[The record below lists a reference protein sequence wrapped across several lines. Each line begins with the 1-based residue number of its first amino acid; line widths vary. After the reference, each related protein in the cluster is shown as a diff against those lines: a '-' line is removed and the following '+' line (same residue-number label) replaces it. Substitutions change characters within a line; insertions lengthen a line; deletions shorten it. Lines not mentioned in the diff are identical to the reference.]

1 MLLPEKAEADR
12 CAEEGKSVVADLKRV
27 LAVHDISCFGKCSL
41 TVALPIISAAGIET
55 TVLPTAVLS
64 THTGG
69 FEGFTYRDLTEDMM
83 GIAQHWQGLDLHFDA
98 IYSGYLGSFEQIDL
112 VIELISRLK
121 SDDTLV
127 IVDPVMADHG
137 ELYGL
142 FPADFPQG
150 MARLCAV
157 ADVIIPN
164 TTEAALLLGREW
176 AAPPYTEQQVRE
188 LCGALT
194 SELGAAAAVLTG
206 VAFDEAHLGAASF
219 EAASGKFALAGE
231 ALVPDMYH
239 GTGDVFGSV
248 LVAALVC
255 GASLSAATEAAVRF
269 TVACIQRSYEART
282 DNRYGVNFESG
293 LAGLADLIEEAKTSA

>member
-1 MLLPEKAEADR
+1 MA
-12 CAEEGKSVVADLKRV
+12 GLKRV

-41 TVALPIISAAGIET
+41 TVALPIISAAGVEV

-69 FEGFTYRDLTEDMM
+69 FEGFTYRDLTEDVMP
-83 GIAQHWQGLDLHFDA
+83 IVEHWQTLDLHFDA
-98 IYSGYLGSFEQIDL
+98 IYSGFLGSFEQIDL

-121 SDDTLV
+121 SADTKV

-157 ADVIIPN
+157 ADVITPN
-164 TTEAALLLGREW
+164 TTEAALLLGRDW
-176 AAPPYTEQQVRE
+176 AQPPYEEAQVRA
-188 LCGALT
+188 LCAALT
-194 SELGAAAAVLTG
+194 AELGAGAAVLTG
-206 VAFDEAHLGAASF
+206 VAFDDAHLGAASY
-219 EAASGKFALAGE
+219 EAAGEKFACAQE

-248 LVAALVC
+248 LVAALVR
-255 GASLSAATEAAVRF
+255 GATLAQACAAAVRF
-269 TVACIQRSYEART
+269 TVASIERSYKAQT
-282 DNRYGVNFESG
+282 DNRYGVDFETGLSG
-293 LAGLADLIEEAKTSA
+293 LVALIEEAKAS